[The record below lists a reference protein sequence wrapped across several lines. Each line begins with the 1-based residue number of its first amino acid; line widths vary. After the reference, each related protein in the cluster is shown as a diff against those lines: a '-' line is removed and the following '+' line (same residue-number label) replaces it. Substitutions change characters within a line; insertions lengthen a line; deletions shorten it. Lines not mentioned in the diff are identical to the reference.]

1 VNEPGVETAQRG
13 GPGPLLRRARETRGL
28 TRQQAAEQLN
38 LDATVVLALES
49 DDLAALGAPV
59 FARGHLR
66 RYGALLGIPDDEL
79 LTAYEQARTQP
90 DQPSLVP
97 HSRLEMAPVR
107 SRPVW
112 AWAIGGALLFLL
124 AAVLVAYVSEYGFT
138 LPGRSAPPAGANDLA
153 AEQVPAAGA
162 FEESQGGAGP
172 AVADSGAP
180 LPAAAH
186 DGAFADAP
194 AAGATQPAGGS
205 GLAAPGGA
213 PAATAQAA
221 GAAATMPAG
230 PAAPTAVPPVPPG
243 HVSVTVSFATDSW
256 AEIYDGAGKAV
267 LYDLG
272 RAGTQRTIAAAAPL
286 SVTLGNAPGVTLAVN
301 GRPTALPARPA
312 GQSVARFQVA
322 ADGTLR

>member
-1 VNEPGVETAQRG
+1 VARRNRGHGRRRG

-138 LPGRSAPPAGANDLA
+138 LPGRSAPPAGANDQA
-153 AEQVPAAGA
+153 AEQVPAAAA
-162 FEESQGGAGP
+162 FEESQDGAGA
-172 AVADSGAP
+172 AVADSSAP
-180 LPAAAH
+180 PPAAAH
-186 DGAFADAP
+186 DGALADALP
-194 AAGATQPAGGS
+194 AGATQPAGGS
-205 GLAAPGGA
+205 GPAAPAGA

-221 GAAATMPAG
+221 GAAATVPAG
-230 PAAPTAVPPVPPG
+230 PAGPAVPPVPPG

-322 ADGTLR
+322 ADGALR

>member
-1 VNEPGVETAQRG
+1 VSAPAVESAQRD
-13 GPGPLLRRARETRGL
+13 GPGPRLRSARESQGL
-28 TRQQAAEQLN
+28 SVQQAAEQLN
-38 LDATVVLALES
+38 LDATVVIAIEN

-66 RYGALLGIPDDEL
+66 RYGALLGVPDHEL
-79 LTAYEQARTQP
+79 LTSYEQARTQP

-124 AAVLVAYVSEYGFT
+124 AAGLVAYVSEYGLT
-138 LPGRSAPPAGANDLA
+138 LPGASLLPGSGTTAPGQSTVTLA
-153 AEQVPAAGA
+153 DEGSSPAAGA
-162 FEESQGGAGP
+162 AGGG
-172 AVADSGAP
+172 ST
-180 LPAAAH
+180 PAAAPPEASGPQGTGGDNAAAAVPAQPTA
-186 DGAFADAP
+186 DGLQATTGAAAAATP
-194 AAGATQPAGGS
+194 AAGA
-205 GLAAPGGA
+205 
-213 PAATAQAA
+213 ATAPVA
-221 GAAATMPAG
+221 
-230 PAAPTAVPPVPPG
+230 PPVPPG
-243 HVSVTVSFATDSW
+243 HVSVTVTFATDSW

-267 LYDLG
+267 MYDLG

-301 GRPTALPARPA
+301 GRATALPPRPA
-312 GQSVARFQVA
+312 GLSVARFQVA